1 MFCVEVPDRLT
12 IASFLQRLITPL
24 SSSVQVINYGMTGV
38 TAVDRYQML
47 MEIVEIK
54 HGDVVIFYFG
64 DNDSG
69 WIDHRSGKLSQ
80 QLVPLPIRTLRGLSD
95 FGLETARWLHGT
107 LSSKS
112 LLKFS
117 RLAVNDTIDG
127 LRNAHGHCGSRG
139 AKMIAILQPNIYTL
153 STKSEYEKKL
163 EKRFSQNLKTLII
176 DAYKQYDQW
185 IETVRYGVSATHIF
199 DNAPAPVFLD
209 WAHANARGSEL
220 IAKFIYDELME
231 HKLISDLKEV

>member
-24 SSSVQVINYGMTGV
+24 SNSIQVINYGMTGA

-80 QLVPLPIRTLRGLSD
+80 QLVPFYIRVLKGLAD
-95 FGLETARWLHGT
+95 FG
-107 LSSKS
+107 
-112 LLKFS
+112 
-117 RLAVNDTIDG
+117 
-127 LRNAHGHCGSRG
+127 
-139 AKMIAILQPNIYTL
+139 
-153 STKSEYEKKL
+153 
-163 EKRFSQNLKTLII
+163 
-176 DAYKQYDQW
+176 
-185 IETVRYGVSATHIF
+185 
-199 DNAPAPVFLD
+199 
-209 WAHANARGSEL
+209 
-220 IAKFIYDELME
+220 
-231 HKLISDLKEV
+231 